1 MTFKESIQ
9 SVYRTNYA
17 NFRGRASRSE
27 YWWITLFNFLVLCGI
42 VVLMAIAIEIA
53 GQDGFNA
60 VMVVYGL
67 LFLFAIIPGAA
78 VTIRRFHDTG
88 RSGWW
93 CLICFI
99 PIIGGPILL
108 FMMTMES
115 DRDNKWGPGPRP
127 QFNSNKFSHYQN
139 IGQ

>member
-1 MTFKESIQ
+1 MTFAESIR

-27 YWWITLFNFLVLCGI
+27 YWWITLFNYLVLCGI
-42 VVLMAIAIEIA
+42 LGLIFLAKEVA
-53 GQDGFNA
+53 GEDGFNA
-60 VMVVYGL
+60 VMVVYVL

-78 VTIRRFHDTG
+78 VTVRRFHDTG

-99 PIIGGPILL
+99 PYVGALILL
-108 FMMTMES
+108 FMMALES
-115 DRDNKWGPGPRP
+115 DRDNKWGPGPR
-127 QFNSNKFSHYQN
+127 QQLNSNNISHYQK
-139 IGQ
+139 